1 MVTAEYFP
9 RELVKEADFQSQ
21 NVKDSSEWKLSSI
34 AFQEMCHQWE
44 PQIWNA
50 LDLEYVAKFQPTYF
64 GN

>member
-34 AFQEMCHQWE
+34 VFQKMCHQWE
-44 PQIWNA
+44 PQIWTA

-64 GN
+64 GS